1 MSRPIPR
8 ESSVE
13 TLLVEVESAAADILM
28 RPDRGA
34 SVDDNGVARWAAE
47 CVIEMRDA
55 LLKDDAGTA
64 AYIGYRLGE
73 RLAELRLVAERVRRD
88 GALKMLISRSQQEAD

>member
-13 TLLVEVESAAADILM
+13 TLLVEVESAAFDILT
-28 RPDRGA
+28 RPDLAA
-34 SVDDNGVARWAAE
+34 SVDENGVARWAAE

-73 RLAELRLVAERVRRD
+73 RLGELRLVAERVRRD
-88 GALKMLISRSQQEAD
+88 DARKVLISRDQDNAD